1 MQAELPSA
9 PTAADADAPPAGA
22 ADAPP
27 AAAAA
32 AMTTPAEPDLVN
44 CLMLVTWP
52 QRANMIQEAI
62 ASFAAQTHAAK
73 ELTVVND
80 GAPCRFG
87 AAFAAAGL
95 RGRIVHAPP
104 GTTIGEKRNAGAAAS
119 SAAYVASFD
128 DDDVSLPGRLAA
140 QVAALDAAGAVWLSA
155 SRKFIAIGAVGNIVG
170 FEHGR
175 CYGAGMITAAVTR
188 AHAWPPLSYREDHKL
203 YEAVRADDAFGA
215 ARCIESDELLYVHRR
230 HDANASAAH
239 RADLWQ
245 GVLPLPLGGADALA
259 RAAEVG
265 RLLAAAPA
273 DAVWLEAGEDVQ
285 SLIDLPLDVLALILC
300 RLPRAH
306 DIARAAPGCRALR
319 DAVRRAFLV
328 RPYSNEVV
336 ALEQTR
342 RRELVTCVATARDD
356 HIVTGF
362 NHPFVDVW
370 RNGEKVR
377 SIETQQS
384 EVSAVAVLPDGAR
397 FITK

>member
-1 MQAELPSA
+1 MEPTSADAAA
-9 PTAADADAPPAGA
+9 PTAAADAS
-22 ADAPP
+22 
-27 AAAAA
+27 
-32 AMTTPAEPDLVN
+32 MTTPTEPDLVN

-175 CYGAGMITAAVTR
+175 CYGAGMVSAAVTR

-273 DAVWLEAGEDVQ
+273 DAVWLEAV
-285 SLIDLPLDVLALILC
+285 
-300 RLPRAH
+300 
-306 DIARAAPGCRALR
+306 
-319 DAVRRAFLV
+319 DAVDE
-328 RPYSNEVV
+328 P
-336 ALEQTR
+336 
-342 RRELVTCVATARDD
+342 
-356 HIVTGF
+356 
-362 NHPFVDVW
+362 P
-370 RNGEKVR
+370 
-377 SIETQQS
+377 
-384 EVSAVAVLPDGAR
+384 
-397 FITK
+397 